1 MVCLLTGVPSAGIVV
16 LVALLAVRGPEEL
29 VVAVLGVA
37 DLQVYIL
44 QHRGVGRLGL
54 RVVRHQPPASRRH
67 VRPREVLVRLRQA
80 NG

>member
-1 MVCLLTGVPSAGIVV
+1 MLKMVCLLTGVPSAGIVA

-44 QHRGVGRLGL
+44 EHRGVVLPCNACGKTYR
-54 RVVRHQPPASRRH
+54 SRTALSHHKALKHR
-67 VRPREVLVRLRQA
+67 
-80 NG
+80 N